1 MDPLKTICKP
11 LRRGIE
17 RKKFTL
23 TEIQKKALLEIPVRR
38 RVLLISPTGTG
49 KTEAALWPVITEI
62 YKKRGRPIA
71 VIYVTPL
78 RALNRDLEQ
87 RIRFWCDLV
96 GLRVDVRHGDTS
108 SYRRRSQALSPP
120 DVLITTP
127 ETLQVLLIGKRLRE
141 GIKNVRWVI
150 VDEVHELV
158 DDKRGVQLSVTLHRL
173 MSLLNEDPG
182 IILLSATVPD
192 PELVREFFLGDS
204 GQVIVSNPERE
215 VILSVEYPKPEKGR
229 GRDGPPDLDEELS
242 ARIYRII
249 ELIKSSRAC
258 LIFTNTRSTAEAL
271 ANKLSHML
279 TKDRMKISVH
289 HSSLSRESREETERK
304 FRRDELDAVVATSS
318 LELGIDIGSVDLVVQ
333 YMSPRQ
339 AIRVLQRVGRAS
351 HRPGEPAKGVII
363 AASFDDFLES
373 LVLAKRAY
381 EKDLEPIRFFRR
393 PLDVLSHQ
401 LVGETIIRGKVSLKD
416 FFVKITDVWPY
427 KEISMEDLREVA
439 RFLSSMRPRLLWYNE
454 ERDEVSLG
462 NMQRVMEYYFSN
474 LSTIPDVKT
483 IPVYDESSGFFVGS
497 LDEDFVAEYIKPG
510 IKFVF
515 RGSIW
520 RVKEVGK
527 GKILVTPDSDLTGAI
542 PSWAGEEIPVDR
554 RTAEAVGRIKSMV
567 HEMISK
573 GSSEEEI
580 VSNLLKIF
588 PFTEKDHLIRGIKP
602 LLEHVKKGFPVPSDQ
617 NLVLE
622 SVGDVTVVHSHL
634 GTLINRTLAR
644 TIAYMVLENLRIPV
658 RVHADPYHIFII
670 GISGE
675 AVASFLK
682 NALSREVDKREVA
695 RSTGFYAIR
704 LVQVARRFGA
714 IRKDADI
721 TRVGLKRL
729 VEAYRDTIIDK
740 EALNEVFTLD
750 LDFNG
755 LEEIREAYRR
765 GQLRIIVSPFK
776 QFSPLALEGLVRSPY
791 LLEIAP
797 PDELMRRLLS
807 MFKRRLLRTQMFIVC
822 SNCWQWGSWISI
834 STLIEIDSLRCPVCG
849 SKRLAGFHG
858 RPAGEAMN
866 SVELSKRK
874 GRPAVRN
881 ARLANVAYELGL
893 LTERYGNL
901 ALVCAGVRAL
911 NLERLREILDR
922 HKKLSDSLLLDLAKM
937 ESDCVNSRMKA
948 I

>member
-1 MDPLKTICKP
+1 MDPLKTICEP

-23 TEIQKKALLEIPVRR
+23 TEVQRKALLEIPARR
-38 RVLLISPTGTG
+38 RVILISPTGTG

-62 YKKRGRPIA
+62 YRKRGKPISI
-71 VIYVTPL
+71 VYVTPL

-108 SYRRRSQALSPP
+108 PYRRRSQALSPP

-141 GIKNVRWVI
+141 GIKNVKWII

-158 DDKRGVQLSVTLHRL
+158 DDKRGVQLSVTLRRL
-173 MSLLNEDPG
+173 MDLLHEDPG
-182 IILLSATVPD
+182 IILLSATVPN
-192 PELVREFFLGDS
+192 PELVRKFFLGNS
-204 GQVIVSNPERE
+204 GHVVISNPERE
-215 VILSVEYPKPEKGR
+215 VILSVEYPKPGKEGKSRLGV
-229 GRDGPPDLDEELS
+229 DEGLS
-242 ARIYRII
+242 ARIHRII
-249 ELIKSSRAC
+249 ELIRSSRAC

-271 ANKLSHML
+271 ANKLNHIL
-279 TKDRMKISVH
+279 ARDHMKISVH
-289 HSSLSRESREETERK
+289 HSSLSRESREETERM

-339 AIRVLQRVGRAS
+339 AIRILQRVGRAS
-351 HRPGEPAKGVII
+351 HRPGEPARGVII
-363 AASFDDFLES
+363 ADGFDDFLES
-373 LVLAKRAY
+373 LVLARRAC
-381 EKDLEPIRFFRR
+381 EKNLEPIRFFRR

-401 LVGETIIRGKVSLKD
+401 LVGETIMRRKVSLMD
-416 FFVKITDVWPY
+416 FFIKITELWPY
-427 KEISMEDLREVA
+427 EEISIEDLREVA

-454 ERDEVSLG
+454 ERDEVFLG
-462 NMQRVMEYYFSN
+462 DMQRVMEYYFGN

-497 LDEDFVAEYIKPG
+497 LDENFVAEYIKPG

-520 RVKEVGK
+520 RVKEVGG
-527 GKILVTPDSDLTGAI
+527 GKVLVTPDSDLTGAI

-554 RTAEAVGRIKSMV
+554 ETAEVVGKIKFMV
-567 HEMISK
+567 YEMISE
-573 GSSEEEI
+573 GVPEEEI
-580 VSNLLKIF
+580 VSNLTRIF
-588 PFTEKDHLIRGIKP
+588 PFTEKDCLIEGIKP
-602 LLEHVKKGFPVPSDQ
+602 LLEHIKRGFPVPSDRS
-617 NLVLE
+617 LVLE
-622 SVGDVTVVHSHL
+622 SVGDVTVIHSHL
-634 GTLINRTLAR
+634 GTLINRALAR
-644 TIAYMVLENLRIPV
+644 TVAYMVLKNLRIPV
-658 RVHADPYHIFII
+658 RVYADPYHIFII

-682 NALSREVDKREVA
+682 NALLREVDEREVA

-714 IRKDADI
+714 IRRDADI

-729 VEAYRDTIIDK
+729 IEAYRGTIIDK

-750 LDFNG
+750 LDFDG
-755 LEEIREAYRR
+755 LEKVRKAYKG
-765 GQLRIIVSPFK
+765 GQLGIIVSPFE
-776 QFSPLALEGLVRSPY
+776 QFSPLALEGLIRSPY

-797 PDELMRRLLS
+797 PDELMKRLLD
-807 MFKRRLLRTQMFIVC
+807 MFKRRLLRTQIFVVC

-834 STLIEIDSLRCPVCG
+834 SALTEIDTLKCPVCG
-849 SKRLAGFHG
+849 DRRLAGFHG

-866 SVELSKRK
+866 SVELSRRK
-874 GRPAVRN
+874 GRPSVKN
-881 ARLANVAYELGL
+881 AKLANVAYELGL
-893 LTERYGNL
+893 LTQRYGNL
-901 ALVCAGVRAL
+901 ALVCAGARAL
-911 NLERLREILDR
+911 DLERLREILER

-937 ESDCVNSRMKA
+937 ESDCINLRTKA
-948 I
+948 L